1 MPNSQASIM
10 VEPSLETTSF
20 SPGPAPFG
28 RRFLAKLVDLLL
40 VDAFC
45 GVLLIGF
52 AVLQADGIPGTRLV
66 FWLLGVFLLFG
77 ILYLA
82 VGTSGGRQTL
92 GYRLAGLRV
101 VLAGSGDVPIEFS
114 RSLGRSVLDWVSYGL
129 MHYLIG
135 LADYVAIFVT
145 PQKQALHDLA
155 TKTRVIAA
163 TRPHYPALAACAV
176 LGFAI
181 PFALVFGLVRPFLM
195 QSFYAPSP
203 SMAPTLP
210 EDTHFLVNKLVYRL
224 CLPQRGDI
232 VAFHAPASAASYLSA
247 GDDYVKRIVGL
258 PGEDL
263 RIARGKVV
271 IYGKGTLREPYI
283 AMGYSSNL
291 PQPESE
297 DSQDDWFEKRR
308 SSLVRHGGVW
318 WIRVPAEQYFVLG
331 DNRNDSNDSHVWG
344 FLPRGNIVGK
354 VTLVYSP
361 RFEDL

>member
-1 MPNSQASIM
+1 M
-10 VEPSLETTSF
+10 VEPSPKTTSF
-20 SPGPAPFG
+20 SPSPAPIG
-28 RRFLAKLVDLLL
+28 RRFLAKLVDLLV

-52 AVLQADGIPGTRLV
+52 AVLQAAGVPGTKLAL
-66 FWLLGVFLLFG
+66 WLLGVFLLFG

-101 VLAGSGDVPIEFS
+101 VLAGSGDAPVGFG
-114 RSLGRSVLDWVSYGL
+114 RSLSRSVLDWFFYGL
-129 MHYLIG
+129 THYGIG

-145 PQKQALHDLA
+145 PQKQAFHDLA
-155 TKTRVIAA
+155 TRTQVIAA
-163 TRPHYPALAACAV
+163 ARPHYPALAACAV

-210 EDTHFLVNKLVYRL
+210 QNTHFLVNKIVYRFH
-224 CLPQRGDI
+224 LPQRGDI

-247 GDDYVKRIVGL
+247 GDNYVKRIIGL

-263 RIARGKVV
+263 RMANGKVV
-271 IYGKGTLREPYI
+271 IYGRGVLREPYI
-283 AMGYSSNL
+283 AVGYVSDL
-291 PQPESE
+291 PQPEGV
-297 DSQDDWFEKRR
+297 DSQDDWFEKRH
-308 SSLVRHGGVW
+308 SSLVKHDGAW
-318 WIRVPAEQYFVLG
+318 WIRVPAGQYFVLG